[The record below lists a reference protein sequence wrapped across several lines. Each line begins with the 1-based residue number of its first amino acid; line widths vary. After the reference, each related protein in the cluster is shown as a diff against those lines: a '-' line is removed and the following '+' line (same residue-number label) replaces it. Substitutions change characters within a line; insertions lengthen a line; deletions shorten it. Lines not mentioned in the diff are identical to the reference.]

1 MRKNIYKLFSLGTI
15 IFISVGTLTGCKQD
29 LGTSED
35 SPQKVEVE
43 LDIKDSYSFV
53 FSGIDMDNPYFDTL
67 DSVIREALTD
77 DGHTLLTVDPKND
90 VELQNRQIIELLE
103 KNEFI
108 DAVFIAP
115 VDWEGVQPALDMIE
129 EKGIK
134 VINVDSQIK
143 TTTIVDAYIGSD
155 NTKAGNMMGTELIER
170 YPEGAK
176 VMVVENHTRNSTI
189 ERINGF
195 ESSTAGKGF
204 ETVARITTTG
214 EKEESKDAVKEFLQ
228 EGTDVEVIVCGN
240 DQMAL
245 GALEAVKSLDIE
257 VMIISVDGSP
267 EVKELI
273 KEGEPLIIG
282 TIAQSPINIGKLAA
296 EIALNVLKN
305 ESFTKSNK
313 LETYLINDQNIAIYG
328 AEGWQ

>member
-1 MRKNIYKLFSLGTI
+1 MKNNIYKIFSIGVVSVLVMSTI
-15 IFISVGTLTGCKQD
+15 TGCKQD

-35 SPQKVEVE
+35 SPQKVVE
-43 LDIKDSYSFV
+43 ETELKENYNFI

-67 DSVIREALTD
+67 ESVIHDALSD
-77 DGHTLLTVDPKND
+77 GGHTLVKLDPGND
-90 VELQNRQIIELLE
+90 SELQNQQIIELLE
-103 KNEFI
+103 TNQFI

-115 VDWEGVQPALDMIE
+115 VDWEGVQPALDVLE

-134 VINVDSQIK
+134 IINIDSQIK
-143 TTTIVDAYIGSD
+143 TTTIIDAYIGSD
-155 NTKAGNMMGTELIER
+155 NTEAGNQIGVELIER

-195 ESSTAGKGF
+195 ETSTAGKGF
-204 ETVARITTTG
+204 ETVARISASG
-214 EKEESKDAVKEFLQ
+214 EKSEVKQKVKEFLQ

-240 DQMAL
+240 DQMGI
-245 GALEAVKSLDIE
+245 GALEAVKELDLE
-257 VMIISVDGSP
+257 VMIISIDGSP

-273 KEGEPLIIG
+273 KAGEELLIG
-282 TIAQSPINIGKLAA
+282 TIAQSPIGIGKLAV
-296 EIALNVLKN
+296 ETALNVLN
-305 ESFTKSNK
+305 NVTYTKTNK
-313 LETYLINDQNIAIYG
+313 VETFLINEQNIAIYG